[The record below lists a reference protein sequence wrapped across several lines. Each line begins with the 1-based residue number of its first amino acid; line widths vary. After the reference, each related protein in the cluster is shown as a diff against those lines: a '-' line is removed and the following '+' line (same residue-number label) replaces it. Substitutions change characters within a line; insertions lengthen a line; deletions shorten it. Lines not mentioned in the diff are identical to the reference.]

1 MNHFDVIL
9 VSSFGQLE
17 ALAVE
22 FGRKGLN
29 TLLID
34 VTEKL
39 GSWPLEDREGPFGR
53 WPIEQSSGAW
63 LEVESLGDLVQP
75 LETGLVYWPKKRG
88 PVALRGPLSVYHKK
102 NLGWLSAAEINKLSH
117 GLDSFARGWLS
128 WLSQSLLGT
137 RFRQWSPQILN
148 NNCQDLEAIFGVHNP
163 TRSGLMAR
171 REWVRSQNV
180 QVWTETDILDA
191 VKTQLETV
199 SGLEVRGPVSGVI
212 KTQSLVWGLTSLETD
227 FLSFRVRDKLFG
239 FEVNKPEWSWIRYRL
254 QIEPIDLIQSWPNY
268 FILIENENL
277 PLTHTDMIVMQR
289 TVLKNQWD
297 AWIRIPDSKRFHQAY
312 LNRMKLELVEKIKS
326 RISGLEIQ
334 VVFEPQEMVYT
345 SKEIGPRPVCQY
357 TENLKKRSYKNK
369 SLYFDGPE
377 IWIDYTA
384 SEAKRNQKNI
394 YEDILLQWKNRKNEN
409 QVTGEL

>member
-1 MNHFDVIL
+1 MNHFDVVL

-34 VTEKL
+34 ATEKL
-39 GSWPLEDREGPFGR
+39 GSWPLEDREGPFGH
-53 WPIEQSSGAW
+53 WPQEPSSGAW
-63 LEVESLGDLVQP
+63 LEVESLGDLVQT
-75 LETGLVYWPKKRG
+75 LDTGFVFWIKKKG
-88 PVALRGPLSVYHKK
+88 PVALRGPLSAYHK
-102 NLGWLSAAEINKLSH
+102 NQLNWLSSTELHKR
-117 GLDSFARGWLS
+117 SFSPESFKRGWLA
-128 WLSQSLLGT
+128 WLSHSLLGT
-137 RFRQWSPQILN
+137 RFREWSPQILN
-148 NNCQDLEAIFGVHNP
+148 QPHQDLEAVFGVNNP

-180 QVWTETDILDA
+180 QVWTDTDILDA
-191 VKTQLETV
+191 VKSQMDVVT
-199 SGLEVRGPVSGVI
+199 GLEVRGPVSGVI

-254 QIEPIDLIQSWPNY
+254 QIEPVEMIQSWPPY
-268 FILIENENL
+268 LVLIEHENL
-277 PLTHTDMIVMQR
+277 PLTHTDMIALQR

-297 AWIRIPDSKRFHQAY
+297 AWIKIPDSKRFHQAY
-312 LNRMKLELVEKIKS
+312 LNRMKLELVEKVKA
-326 RISGLEIQ
+326 RISGLDVQ
-334 VVFEPQEMVYT
+334 VVFEPQEMIYT

-357 TENLKKRSYKNK
+357 PEGFKKRNYRSK

-377 IWIDYTA
+377 IWKEFTA
-384 SEAKRNQKNI
+384 SEAKHNQKLI
-394 YEDILLQWKNRKNEN
+394 YEDVLAQWRSLKNEN
-409 QVTGEL
+409 QVMGEQ